1 MSSLAFLQYSYFGNT
16 LQNYLIATG
25 IFLISII
32 FAFIFNAIL
41 KGIFIKFAK
50 KTKTQLD
57 DTVLKVFNKV
67 FIFIIILG
75 GIYFGLKSIVIQGD
89 IWDIIEKVVQV
100 IFIFKIFQGITILVD
115 FIIGTYF
122 AQYLRAKGGFDVHL
136 TRLISRIVNVIL
148 WIIGLSLILQVF
160 GYQITALVT
169 GLGIGGL
176 AIALAAQDTL
186 GNFFSS
192 VSIIAD
198 KPYQLDDIIKFN
210 GYEGIIR
217 DIGMRTTRID
227 TFFGTSISVPNSE
240 LAKAVVENISRR
252 KSRRYDGYIG
262 VTYDT
267 SVEKLHKAI
276 EIIKDILRNEEGV
289 NNDSYVHF
297 EEYTDS
303 SLRIKMTYYVKNPTE
318 YEFYIKTRSKI
329 NFAIKEQFEKAGI
342 EMAFPS
348 QTIYL
353 RK

>member
-1 MSSLAFLQYSYFGNT
+1 MSSLDFLQYSYFGNT
-16 LQNYLIATG
+16 VQGYLIAGG
-25 IFLISII
+25 IFLSSII
-32 FAFIFNAIL
+32 IALVLNAIL

-75 GIYFGLKSIVIQGD
+75 GLYFGLKSIVIPEN
-89 IWDIIEKVVQV
+89 IWEGIEKAFQV

-115 FIIGTYF
+115 FVIETYF
-122 AQYLRAKGGFDVHL
+122 TRYLSTKGGFDIHL
-136 TRLISRIVNVIL
+136 TRLISRIINAVL
-148 WIIGLSLILQVF
+148 WIVGLSMMLQVF

-210 GYEGIIR
+210 GYEGIIK

-227 TFFGTSISVPNSE
+227 TLFGTSISVPNNE
-240 LAKAVVENISRR
+240 LAKAVVENISKR
-252 KSRRYDGYIG
+252 KSRRYDGRIG
-262 VTYDT
+262 LTYDT
-267 SVEKLHKAI
+267 SVEKIKEAMK
-276 EIIKDILRNEEGV
+276 IIKDILTEEKGV
-289 NNDSYVHF
+289 NNDHFVHF
-297 EEYTDS
+297 EEYDDS
-303 SLRIKMTYYVKNPTE
+303 ALRISMTYYVKNPTE
-318 YEFYIKTRSKI
+318 YDFYIKTRSKI
-329 NFAIKEQFEKAGI
+329 NLEIKDKFEKAGI

-353 RK
+353 KK